1 MEKIITELCSMAGP
15 SGFEEDVAKR
25 AEELLKPYTDETYI
39 DVMGNAVG
47 VKYCGKENAPKMMLD
62 AHIDEI
68 GFVVTGHDEGF
79 LKFAAIGGVD
89 PRMLP
94 ACEIKLM
101 TEPPI
106 IGVVRT
112 MPPHVLTAKQQEE
125 AIKIEDMVLDIGLS
139 QEKALEAV
147 PVGTPGVYNKGA
159 VKFGENLICGKALDD
174 RACFATLVR
183 AAELLKND
191 TLNVDLYIVGSTQE
205 EVGLRGA
212 KTAAF
217 AVNPE
222 YAIAVDVCHAKTP
235 DYSGWEAQVL
245 GNGAAISIGP
255 NMNRAF
261 TKKICAEADKSGFK
275 YQMCVDPGGDSGT
288 NTTVIQTTR
297 EGVCSALISLPLK
310 YMHTPVEV
318 ISLDDVESVA
328 QIIAAAVRAM

>member
-1 MEKIITELCSMAGP
+1 MITELCSMAGP
-15 SGFEEDVAKR
+15 SGFEQDVARK
-25 AEELLKPYTDETYI
+25 ALAYMAPYTDETYI

-47 VKYCGKENAPKMMLD
+47 VKRCGKENAAKILLD

-68 GFVVTGHDEGF
+68 GFVVTGHEEGF

-101 TEPPI
+101 TESPI
-106 IGVVRT
+106 VGVVRT
-112 MPPHVLTAKQQEE
+112 MPPHVLTAKEQEE
-125 AIKIEDMVLDIGLS
+125 AIKIEDMVLDVGLT
-139 QEKALEAV
+139 QEKALELA

-159 VKFGENLICGKALDD
+159 VEFGENLICGKTLDD
-174 RACFATLVR
+174 RACFATLIR
-183 AAELLKND
+183 AMELLKD
-191 TLNVDLYIVGSTQE
+191 DELNVDVYVVGSTQE

-212 KTAAF
+212 KTASY

-235 DYSGWEAQVL
+235 DYSGWQAQKL
-245 GNGAAISIGP
+245 GDGAAISIGP

-318 ISLDDVESVA
+318 ISLDDAESVA